1 MKYRVTR
8 KGVTLYVG
16 ATKEGYLRVFFGRIY
31 VKDRD
36 EEMIKVQLFLSS
48 PDREKPDW
56 YSPTYLSLDEFKMF
70 HTRAYAKLFNV
81 PIDWQLLEKI
91 RKPS

>member
-1 MKYRVTR
+1 LKYRVTR

-16 ATKEGYLRVFFGRIY
+16 AVKEGFLRVFFGRIY

-48 PDREKPDW
+48 PDREKPDC
-56 YSPTYLSLDEFKMF
+56 YSPTYLSVQEFKGF
-70 HTRAYAKLFNV
+70 YEHLYAKLFNI
-81 PIDWQLLEKI
+81 PMDFKLLEKI
-91 RKPS
+91 RS